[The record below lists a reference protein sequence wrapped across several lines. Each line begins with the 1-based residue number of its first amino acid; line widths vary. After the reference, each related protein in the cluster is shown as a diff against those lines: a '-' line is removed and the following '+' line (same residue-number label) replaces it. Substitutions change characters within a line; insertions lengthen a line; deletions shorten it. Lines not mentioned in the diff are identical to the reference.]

1 MILRQEKH
9 EDCIEVHDLIVTAFS
24 DMAESD
30 HTEQFLVKRLQNSPD
45 FIPELSIVAEIED
58 KIVGYI
64 LLSKIKVEN
73 KDSEF
78 SSLALAPVAV
88 LKDFQNKG
96 IGSALILYAH
106 EKAKKLGFGSIILL
120 GHENY
125 YPKFGY
131 QKASLFHIKLP
142 FEVPDENCMAI
153 ELQENAL
160 KNVSGT
166 VVYPKEFFE

>member
-1 MILRQEKH
+1 ML
-9 EDCIEVHDLIVTAFS
+9 
-24 DMAESD
+24 ESD
-30 HTEQFLVKRLQNSPD
+30 HTEQFLVARLRKSPD
-45 FIPELSIVAEIED
+45 FVPELSIVAEIEG

-64 LLSKIKVEN
+64 LLSKIKIEN
-73 KDSEF
+73 GDSEF
-78 SSLALAPVAV
+78 PSLALAPVAV

-96 IGSALILYAH
+96 IGLALIQYAH
-106 EKAKKLGFGSIILL
+106 EKAKELGFDSIILL

-131 QKASLFHIKLP
+131 KKASLFHIKLP

-160 KNVSGT
+160 KNVSGI
-166 VVYPKEFFE
+166 VVYPKEFFG